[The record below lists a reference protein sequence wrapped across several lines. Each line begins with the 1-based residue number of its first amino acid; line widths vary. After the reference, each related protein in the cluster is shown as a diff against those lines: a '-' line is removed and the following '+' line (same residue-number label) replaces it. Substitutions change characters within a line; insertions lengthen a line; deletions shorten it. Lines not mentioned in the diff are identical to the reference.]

1 MSISLSFRWLTKVL
15 LISLIWWYVL
25 VICPIIFRLQFFTSF
40 PLALTHG
47 NRVVV
52 WRHESMKLLSG
63 STLRIARVQWLAWKD
78 ISMCRSQNM
87 PHRPWL
93 SMIIYAY
100 LWITSGML
108 FREPPNSSC
117 FYEAKRSWRKPTKIQ
132 PFGLGVSP
140 VHWDVPKLRGI
151 QRISRTIW
159 DTWIPFGFWAFKA
172 AAKHFRHFRC
182 ELKFENVELNFQTFW
197 KSWILFSVVSFK
209 GWLGGSPILYCA

>member
-15 LISLIWWYVL
+15 LISLIWWYVFG
-25 VICPIIFRLQFFTSF
+25 ICPIIFRLQFFTSF

-47 NRVVV
+47 LDRVVV

-78 ISMCRSQNM
+78 ISMCKSQNM

-100 LWITSGML
+100 LWINSGML

-117 FYEAKRSWRKPTKIQ
+117 FYEAKKVMKKTNKTIYNL
-132 PFGLGVSP
+132 LG
-140 VHWDVPKLRGI
+140 
-151 QRISRTIW
+151 
-159 DTWIPFGFWAFKA
+159 
-172 AAKHFRHFRC
+172 
-182 ELKFENVELNFQTFW
+182 
-197 KSWILFSVVSFK
+197 SVFHPYIEMCQS
-209 GWLGGSPILYCA
+209 

>member
-15 LISLIWWYVL
+15 LISLIWWYVF
-25 VICPIIFRLQFFTSF
+25 VICPFFSLGIDSWPWSCRGLEARIDEIVEWVHAPHSSRPMIGVKGHLNVQKPKHATQAMTINDYLCISMTS
-40 PLALTHG
+40 PVECYLG
-47 NRVVV
+47 NRQIHHVF
-52 WRHESMKLLSG
+52 M
-63 STLRIARVQWLAWKD
+63 
-78 ISMCRSQNM
+78 
-87 PHRPWL
+87 RP
-93 SMIIYAY
+93 
-100 LWITSGML
+100 
-108 FREPPNSSC
+108 
-117 FYEAKRSWRKPTKIQ
+117 KRSWRKPTKLQ

-182 ELKFENVELNFQTFW
+182 ELQFENVELNFQTFW

-209 GWLGGSPILYCA
+209 VRLGGSPILYCA